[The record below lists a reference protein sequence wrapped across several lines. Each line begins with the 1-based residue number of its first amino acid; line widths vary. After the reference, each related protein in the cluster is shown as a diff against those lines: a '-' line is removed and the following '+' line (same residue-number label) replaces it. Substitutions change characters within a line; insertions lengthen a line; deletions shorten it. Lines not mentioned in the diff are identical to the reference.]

1 MDGVKACSFSNQKKQ
16 RQSAIPGKSKTHKN
30 ASYSWFMKENEMWP
44 DSESFMV
51 CKENPLDISGKK
63 TVLWVA

>member
-30 ASYSWFMKENEMWP
+30 ASYSWFMKENEM
-44 DSESFMV
+44 
-51 CKENPLDISGKK
+51 
-63 TVLWVA
+63 